1 MEFPSAVT
9 LPFQQAEVVSSQRW
23 LWYRQQQIPS
33 DVRVQLLLASLAR
46 PYEVPR
52 AVSTRR
58 IDGVT
63 VLYSRDELGLT
74 RLESEIKLLGWLQSS
89 GLRPNATLNFGKLP
103 SEVQDF
109 FRSEADR
116 KNPQVSRLAQGRGKE
131 LKLQFSLV
139 PKVVMS
145 DGTVQATFVPNTDDV
160 DVYRRTVEALNEPA
174 SESELRSLSNN
185 NLREPSV
192 GPMDTVYMSFGD
204 AVQSPSDRD
213 ETLQKFLELVITE
226 RKELAEQKADAL
238 SNLVTQL
245 SKSDL
250 LDKRFKDLAGQTLE
264 DQFLAGGRAEHFFQE
279 NKNRFQDKAS
289 ADRFLR
295 TARVT
300 SVNYTIDLSALFQLS
315 PHDGS
320 GFLVGGVGLRIGY

>member
-1 MEFPSAVT
+1 
-9 LPFQQAEVVSSQRW
+9 
-23 LWYRQQQIPS
+23 
-33 DVRVQLLLASLAR
+33 
-46 PYEVPR
+46 
-52 AVSTRR
+52 
-58 IDGVT
+58 
-63 VLYSRDELGLT
+63 
-74 RLESEIKLLGWLQSS
+74 
-89 GLRPNATLNFGKLP
+89 
-103 SEVQDF
+103 
-109 FRSEADR
+109 
-116 KNPQVSRLAQGRGKE
+116 
-131 LKLQFSLV
+131 
-139 PKVVMS
+139 MS

-160 DVYRRTVEALNEPA
+160 DVYRRTVAALNEPA